1 MDIWIISYPRSGS
14 NFFIKEFSAMTGI
27 MPNLTHHM
35 DTPNTGVSCIRNPR
49 DTISSFLAMKLSY
62 DYNLDHI
69 PSLLHQIQRHYKCFY
84 TYLLNSKNIIVDYE
98 LFCKDPSSYVQKI
111 CNKLNINIL
120 ENRLSMHEPVDN
132 PERKYLVSSAA
143 SSEYYEVASK
153 AVANLDLKELE
164 LLYEMVLS
172 KSLSL

>member
-1 MDIWIISYPRSGS
+1 M
-14 NFFIKEFSAMTGI
+14 KEFSAMTGV
-27 MPNLTHHM
+27 MPTLTHQM
-35 DTPNTGVSCIRNPR
+35 DATKTGVSFIRNPR
-49 DTISSFLAMKLSY
+49 DTISSFLAMKLFY

-69 PSLLHQIQRHYKCFY
+69 PSLLHQNQRHYKSFY
-84 TYLLNSKNIIVDYE
+84 KYLLNSKNIIVDYE

-111 CNKLNINIL
+111 CNKLNINML
-120 ENRLSMHEPVDN
+120 ENISPMHEPADN
-132 PERKYLVSSAA
+132 PERRYLVSSAA